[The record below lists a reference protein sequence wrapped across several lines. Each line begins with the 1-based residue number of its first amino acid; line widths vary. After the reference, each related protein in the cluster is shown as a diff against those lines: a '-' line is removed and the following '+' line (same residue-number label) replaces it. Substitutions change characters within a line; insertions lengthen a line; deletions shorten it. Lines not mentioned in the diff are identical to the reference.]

1 MVIKYNFIIS
11 FQRALSY
18 TKAAFGS
25 LAEWFKAPDLGSG
38 IFGCVSS
45 NLTALIFFPYT
56 AVLQSARSVFCMVVG
71 TPRLLPSRKTDIVP
85 CTIEVLLS
93 KPYSQA

>member
-56 AVLQSARSVFCMVVG
+56 AVLQSARSVFYG
-71 TPRLLPSRKTDIVP
+71 GRHSTSFAK
-85 CTIEVLLS
+85 
-93 KPYSQA
+93 SQDRYCSVYN

>member
-1 MVIKYNFIIS
+1 MT
-11 FQRALSY
+11 

-45 NLTALIFFPYT
+45 NLTALIFLPIH
-56 AVLQSARSVFCMVVG
+56 RSV
-71 TPRLLPSRKTDIVP
+71 TIRKVSFLHGGRHST
-85 CTIEVLLS
+85 S
-93 KPYSQA
+93 FAKSQDRYCSVYN